1 MTAIKHFLQQT
12 CVNKRNSKN
21 ATDTR
26 AWTHTPNAQTCPL
39 KTGISHSPESPE
51 CVFLAQNLTKVYG
64 EGATAVHALRGVN
77 LRIRQGEFVV
87 LLYPGTITD
96 VQRGE
101 LKTAKGQR

>member
-1 MTAIKHFLQQT
+1 
-12 CVNKRNSKN
+12 
-21 ATDTR
+21 
-26 AWTHTPNAQTCPL
+26 L
-39 KTGISHSPESPE
+39 KIGISHSPESPE
-51 CVFLAQNLTKVYG
+51 CVFLAQNRTKVYG

-101 LKTAKGQR
+101 LKTANGQR